1 MHPVGFYSKEPVQD
15 WKGMELPVGVPESY
29 PAGAVEYRA
38 DSEGKWYEGI

>member
-1 MHPVGFYSKEPVQD
+1 MLKFAIKNVYYNG
-15 WKGMELPVGVPESY
+15 LPVGVPESY